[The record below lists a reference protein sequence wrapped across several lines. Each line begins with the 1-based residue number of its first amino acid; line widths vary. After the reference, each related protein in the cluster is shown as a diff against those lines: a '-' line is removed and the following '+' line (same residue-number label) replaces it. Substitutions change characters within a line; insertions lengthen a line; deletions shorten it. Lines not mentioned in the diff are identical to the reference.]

1 MSCSV
6 CGESGSALI
15 LLVVGVIALPV
26 DYAAAAECG
35 GAGLSQAK
43 ECGGLIGVVVLLFGV
58 DRAYV
63 FVRSYCHWTR
73 CV

>member
-1 MSCSV
+1 VLRVWGKWIGADS
-6 CGESGSALI
+6 

-26 DYAAAAECG
+26 DAAECAVECG
-35 GAGLSQAK
+35 GAGLLQAK
-43 ECGGLIGVVVLLFGV
+43 EYGGLIGVVVLLFGV